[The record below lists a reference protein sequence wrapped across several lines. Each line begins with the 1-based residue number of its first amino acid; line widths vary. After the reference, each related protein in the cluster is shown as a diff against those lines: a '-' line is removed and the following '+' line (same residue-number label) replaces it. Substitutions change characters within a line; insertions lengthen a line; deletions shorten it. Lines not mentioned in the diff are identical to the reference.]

1 MTILIFFAIFFYRI
15 ETEVVA
21 EPQPTVIWTFP
32 SGKSVTEDSRCS
44 IEFDKNEGVATLLI
58 KDIKRSDAGNYKIM
72 VKNSVGLDEM
82 EMRLD
87 VLSAPSIPKGKVLFC
102 IFKVMSG
109 SCHIRRVEIVVA
121 LGIFVFF

>member
-1 MTILIFFAIFFYRI
+1 MKFDNDFFHYFFYRI

-32 SGKSVTEDSRCS
+32 NGKSVTEDSRCS
-44 IEFDKNEGVATLLI
+44 IEFDKNEGVATLSI

-102 IFKVMSG
+102 IFKVNTELILENIS
-109 SCHIRRVEIVVA
+109 I
-121 LGIFVFF
+121 L

>member
-1 MTILIFFAIFFYRI
+1 MIKFDNSFFSPIFYRI

-32 SGKSVTEDSRCS
+32 NGKSVTEDSRCS
-44 IEFDKNEGVATLLI
+44 IEFDKNEGVATLSI

-87 VLSAPSIPKGKVLFC
+87 VLSAPSIPKGNVLKSISNC
-102 IFKVMSG
+102 
-109 SCHIRRVEIVVA
+109 VV
-121 LGIFVFF
+121 LILENISIL